1 MDIEPEQY
9 HALAET
15 AENLKQVLKRSDH
28 CGSK

>member
-9 HALAET
+9 RALAET
-15 AENLKQVLKRSDH
+15 AENLKQVRKRLDY